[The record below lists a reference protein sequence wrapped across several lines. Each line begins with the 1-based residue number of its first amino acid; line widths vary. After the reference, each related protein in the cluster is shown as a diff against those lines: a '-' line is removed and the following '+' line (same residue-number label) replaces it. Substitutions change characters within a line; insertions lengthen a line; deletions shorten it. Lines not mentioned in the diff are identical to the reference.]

1 MVKNK
6 WLKMVK
12 LSYMLNRNKS
22 SSVLIIQTV
31 YFCLWSEKEVIFFCF
46 VQDCMSFKKQQ
57 GAQKQWEKMII
68 VFITLR
74 QQEKNAFS
82 SFIFFCG
89 GHHLVVFAT
98 FLKGLRRA
106 KINEKIKMMQEQN
119 YVGCLISQDMHLKI
133 CSLRP

>member
-12 LSYMLNRNKS
+12 LSYMLNKNKS
-22 SSVLIIQTV
+22 GVLIIQTV

-46 VQDCMSFKKQQ
+46 VQDCISFNKQQ

-82 SFIFFCG
+82 SVIFFCG
-89 GHHLVVFAT
+89 GRHLLVFAT

-106 KINEKIKMMQEQN
+106 KINEKIKMMQEN

-133 CSLRP
+133 CSLSP